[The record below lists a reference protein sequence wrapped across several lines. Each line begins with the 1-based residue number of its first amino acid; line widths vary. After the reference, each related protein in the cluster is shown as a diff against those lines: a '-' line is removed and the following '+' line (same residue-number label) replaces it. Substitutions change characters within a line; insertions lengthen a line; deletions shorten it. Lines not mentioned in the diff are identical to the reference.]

1 MARQAHPY
9 PDRGGAFYMYMGLP
23 NQRVVSEL
31 SSLGSSVPAN
41 SAALTMQRSAGSG
54 VLPGQGVSFAAQG
67 GGARRPSAFE
77 GYMAQRQQPQGSQHL
92 PPRREAHSLPE
103 LSKPSFGAA
112 GSIPGRALPSLLSR
126 PPRKRLG
133 TAFEP
138 RLTPAPAVRRS
149 TVAVARRGDGG
160 VACATIAVR
169 RGNPRLRRALADGDT
184 GLWRGLARRG
194 HAGLRVRPPCPPAA
208 CAPSPAPCSGSG
220 SRLLSVGSA

>member
-1 MARQAHPY
+1 MDARGTIAMARQGHPY

-41 SAALTMQRSAGSG
+41 SAALTMGSQRAVGAQRSAGSG

-112 GSIPGRALPSLLSR
+112 GSIPGRASPSLLSR
-126 PPRKRLG
+126 PPRKRPG
-133 TAFEP
+133 TA
-138 RLTPAPAVRRS
+138 RTHS
-149 TVAVARRGDGG
+149 RG
-160 VACATIAVR
+160 
-169 RGNPRLRRALADGDT
+169 
-184 GLWRGLARRG
+184 
-194 HAGLRVRPPCPPAA
+194 
-208 CAPSPAPCSGSG
+208 
-220 SRLLSVGSA
+220 